1 MDSPD
6 RPTAS
11 PRDAQRVARDEP
23 PASAAGSTPKSS
35 APRIS
40 IEDVYPELDC
50 GRYPVKR
57 ELGDRLEVWADI
69 FTEGHGVLQAVVRY
83 ARPGAKAWREAPM
96 AFHDND
102 RWRGAF
108 ELSEIGRWR
117 FTIEAWTD
125 RFGSWAADVTKK
137 RDAGQD
143 VALEMVE
150 GRQLVDEAHGR
161 ARGAARRQLATVLA
175 ALDGDDPAQ
184 QVTGLLDPALR
195 TAMAALPERKL
206 VVRHDR
212 ELEVVVDRVVARFA
226 AWYEMVPRSQG
237 AVPGRSASFADCERR
252 LPEIRD
258 MGFDVVYL
266 TPIHPIGR
274 INRKGKNNATRA
286 APGDPGSFYA
296 IGAAEGGHTAIHPEL
311 GTLDDFRRFVKAADA
326 LGLEVALD
334 YAVQCAPDH
343 PWIREHPEWFTF
355 RPDGTIKYAENPPKK
370 YEDIVN
376 VDFDNPD
383 AGALWQALR
392 AVVLFWAEQ
401 GVKIFR
407 VDNPHTKPLPFW
419 AWMIAGVQAAHPDVI
434 FLSEAFTRPKV
445 MRALAKAGFTQSY
458 TYFTWRNTKRELTDY
473 LVELT
478 QDRPNE
484 YLRPN
489 FFPSTPDIL
498 PPILQTGGR
507 PAFITR
513 LTLAATLSSVYGMY
527 NGFELC
533 EAAALPGREEYAD
546 SEKYEYK
553 VWDWDR
559 PGNIRDFVTRINR
572 IRRENP
578 ALQHIKNLRFY
589 AADNDQVLFYGKIAP
604 DRRNAVFVAGMGGA
618 HEIAEVR
625 HGAVSRIDVAVLRD
639 VVAVVTQRRGIERQN
654 PQRVDPELLQIVE
667 LRGQPWKI
675 AHAVIVR
682 VEERLHVKLIDDG
695 VLEPERICLGHADR
709 QRDQGSGAAGA
720 GSLTR
725 KIATG
730 LPVGSRRRCWWRP
743 VQFQLCPSSRSS
755 RP

>member
-6 RPTAS
+6 RPAAPS
-11 PRDAQRVARDEP
+11 RDARVARAAP
-23 PASAAGSTPKSS
+23 PATATPKSR
-35 APRIS
+35 APRLS
-40 IEDVYPELDC
+40 IEQVYPEIDC
-50 GRYPVKR
+50 GRYPAKR
-57 ELGDRLEVWADI
+57 ELGDRLEVWADV
-69 FTEGHGVLQAVVRY
+69 FTEGHGVVRAVVRY
-83 ARPGAKAWREAPM
+83 AAPGAKAWRDAPM
-96 AFHDND
+96 TLVDND
-102 RWRGAF
+102 RWRGAVD
-108 ELSEIGRWR
+108 LTEIGRWR

-125 RFGSWAADVTKK
+125 RFGGWAADVAKK
-137 RDAGQD
+137 RAAGQD
-143 VALEMVE
+143 VALELVE
-150 GRQLVDEAHGR
+150 GRQLLDAARGR
-161 ARGAARRQLATVLA
+161 ARGAVRRRLDAAAAALEGADPARQLALLA
-175 ALDGDDPAQ
+175 
-184 QVTGLLDPALR
+184 DPALGA
-195 TAMAALPERKL
+195 TLAALPERPR
-206 VVRHDR
+206 VVRYDR
-212 ELEVVVDRVVARFA
+212 ELEVVVDRLAARFA

-237 AVPGRSASFADCERR
+237 RVPGRGAGFAECARR
-252 LPEIRD
+252 LPAIRD

-274 INRKGKNNATRA
+274 INRKGKNNATVSS
-286 APGDPGSFYA
+286 PDDPGSFYA
-296 IGAAEGGHTAIHPEL
+296 IGAAEGGHTAVHPEL
-311 GTLDDFRRFVKAADA
+311 GTLEDFRRFVAAA
-326 LGLEVALD
+326 RELGMEVALD

-392 AVVLFWAEQ
+392 AIVLFWIGH

-419 AWMIAGVQAAHPDVI
+419 AWLIATVQADHPDVI

-458 TYFTWRNTKRELTDY
+458 TYFTWRNAKQELIDY

-478 QDRPNE
+478 QDWSKE

-507 PAFITR
+507 PAFIAR

-527 NGFELC
+527 NGYELC
-533 EAAALPGREEYAD
+533 EAAALPGREEYAN

-559 PGNIRDFVTRINR
+559 PGNIVDFVTRLNR

-578 ALQHIKNLRFY
+578 ALHHIKNLRFH

-604 DRRNAVFVAGMGGA
+604 DRRNAVFVAVNLDPHQPQEA
-618 HEIAEVR
+618 HIDMPLDALGIAADAPYRLDDLLAGHSWTWTGRYQHLRLVPASNPVAIFRVR
-625 HGAVSRIDVAVLRD
+625 D
-639 VVAVVTQRRGIERQN
+639 
-654 PQRVDPELLQIVE
+654 
-667 LRGQPWKI
+667 
-675 AHAVIVR
+675 
-682 VEERLHVKLIDDG
+682 
-695 VLEPERICLGHADR
+695 LEP
-709 QRDQGSGAAGA
+709 AAP
-720 GSLTR
+720 
-725 KIATG
+725 
-730 LPVGSRRRCWWRP
+730 LP
-743 VQFQLCPSSRSS
+743 
-755 RP
+755 